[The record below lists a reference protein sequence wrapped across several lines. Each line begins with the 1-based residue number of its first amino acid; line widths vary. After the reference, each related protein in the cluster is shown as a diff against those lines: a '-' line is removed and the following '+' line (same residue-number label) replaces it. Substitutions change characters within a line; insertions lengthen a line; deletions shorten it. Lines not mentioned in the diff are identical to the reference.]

1 MKPLTGHTSPETAYN
16 VDDYPYGRTLR
27 CKIRYWLE
35 RKETKGFRFVSQTE
49 NPKTGRWNAPKPS
62 TYMMFAGAMFLDEK
76 DHCHWAGLS
85 EYSGA
90 KEVRAFLVNY
100 PETDTSLLKPFCVA
114 KMAMCQAGAK
124 GKVKW
129 TINGKAIEPT
139 EAELATYAQDAI
151 DWREVCQLLG
161 VLK

>member
-1 MKPLTGHTSPETAYN
+1 MTPLTGHTSLETAYN
-16 VDDYPYGRTLR
+16 VSDYPYGRLR

-76 DHCHWAGLS
+76 GHCHWAGLS
-85 EYSGA
+85 EYSDP
-90 KEVRAFLVNY
+90 KVVREFLVNY
-100 PETDTSLLKPFCVA
+100 PDADTSLLKPFCVA
-114 KMAMCQAGAK
+114 KLVHCQAGAK
-124 GKVKW
+124 GKVRW
-129 TINGKAIEPT
+129 AINGAVIQPT
-139 EAELATYAQDAI
+139 ETELAEYAQEAI
-151 DWREVCQLLG
+151 DWHGVCQLLG